1 MVARYT
7 HVVPTVAATRASER
21 WYRTATDIGSVLQLH
36 KIHILVRHAIM
47 WLMKMVP
54 LCRIPQT

>member
-47 WLMKMVP
+47 
-54 LCRIPQT
+54 